1 MGVPVSRLGGG
12 SLRWRSVGSYS
23 TNNQNTGKYDGY
35 NIATA
40 SVFYLVRG
48 EKGRSVRWYMDVNNM
63 TNEVYAENVSGANA
77 LGQPTSF
84 NPRPPA
90 NVMFGVITSLL

>member
-1 MGVPVSRLGGG
+1 
-12 SLRWRSVGSYS
+12 
-23 TNNQNTGKYDGY
+23 
-35 NIATA
+35 
-40 SVFYLVRG
+40 
-48 EKGRSVRWYMDVNNM
+48 M

-90 NVMFGVITSLL
+90 NVMFGVMTSLL